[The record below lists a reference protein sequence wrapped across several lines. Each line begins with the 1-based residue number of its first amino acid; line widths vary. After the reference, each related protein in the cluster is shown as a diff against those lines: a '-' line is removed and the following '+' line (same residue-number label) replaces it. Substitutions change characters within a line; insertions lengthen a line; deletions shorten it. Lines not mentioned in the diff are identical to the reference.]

1 MAALLT
7 TCYPTSLL
15 VRVSYRKTRALILFS
30 APVACGR
37 GDIGIDGVE
46 RDWVEACAGCV
57 TVKKISYSIALPSR
71 LTEYMEILEA
81 KSQRGIFGAR
91 NQHTRE
97 NYAPN
102 LSP

>member
-7 TCYPTSLL
+7 TCYPTSL
-15 VRVSYRKTRALILFS
+15 LILFS

-71 LTEYMEILEA
+71 LTEYVEILEA